1 MGPRNLLRNVSEFLN
16 WLLNDNLSGFSSDYP
31 VGMSSHSKKFRMENS
46 RQVEVIFFSKY
57 SLTNLRHKQ
66 QVRWLGTIAQS
77 AIEVQNEKVKKLFLR
92 TLKGTPAIYLS

>member
-1 MGPRNLLRNVSEFLN
+1 MTSFQRLFIEAINKFKIKMGMKNYN
-16 WLLNDNLSGFSSDYP
+16 
-31 VGMSSHSKKFRMENS
+31 
-46 RQVEVIFFSKY
+46 QVEVIFFSKY

-77 AIEVQNEKVKKLFLR
+77 AIELQNEKVKKMFLT